1 MSRFLCDT
9 SCLVAAMCGWH
20 EHHTR
25 TVAELEW
32 RARNGDEL
40 VIASHSLVETY
51 AVLTRLPSPHRL
63 TAATAITLL
72 EANWGSADVIHLTAK
87 ETWRT
92 LRKASRLGVAGGQCY
107 DAVIASCAEKSAALT
122 LLTWNVR
129 HFSRFSNGLRAV
141 GPR

>member
-9 SCLVAAMCGWH
+9 SCLVAAVCGWH

-25 TVAELEW
+25 TVAELEG

-40 VIASHSLVETY
+40 VIASHSLVETH

-63 TAATAITLL
+63 TPATAITLL
-72 EANWGSADVIHLTAK
+72 EANWRSADVIHLTAE
-87 ETWRT
+87 ETWRA

-107 DAVIASCAEKSAALT
+107 DAVIASCAEKAAAST

-129 HFSRFSNGLRAV
+129 HFSQFSNGLRAV

>member
-9 SCLVAAMCGWH
+9 SCLVAAVCGWH

-25 TVAELEW
+25 TVAELEE

-40 VIASHSLVETY
+40 AIASHSLVETY

-63 TAATAITLL
+63 TPATAIALL
-72 EANWGSADVIHLTAK
+72 EANWRSADVIHLTAE
-87 ETWRT
+87 ETWRA
-92 LRKASRLGVAGGQCY
+92 LRRARSLGVAGGQCY
-107 DAVIASCAEKSAALT
+107 DAVIASCAEKAAAST
-122 LLTWNVR
+122 LLTWNAR
-129 HFSRFSNGLRAV
+129 HLSRFSNGLRAA

>member
-9 SCLVAAMCGWH
+9 SCLVAAVCGWH

-25 TVAELEW
+25 TVAELEE

-40 VIASHSLVETY
+40 AIASHSLVETY

-63 TAATAITLL
+63 TPATAIALL
-72 EANWGSADVIHLTAK
+72 EANWWSADVIHLTAE
-87 ETWRT
+87 ETWRA
-92 LRKASRLGVAGGQCY
+92 LRRASSLGVAGGQCY
-107 DAVIASCAEKSAALT
+107 DAVIASCGEKAAAST
-122 LLTWNVR
+122 LLTWNAR
-129 HFSRFSNGLRAV
+129 HFSRFSNGLRAA